1 MGKVIEALRQKG
13 LRSQI
18 EKEVSEAIIKSM
30 NSYANDRSIANV
42 EEEDILITVVKDSS
56 SLKDTG
62 SDHHESNGTGTPRR
76 NSDIK

>member
-62 SDHHESNGTGTPRR
+62 REQNEIIVDR
-76 NSDIK
+76 KCLF